1 MKRAVMPNLAI
12 ADMFRQMAL
21 LLHAGVALH
30 DGCYLLV
37 EEEGNRDIRA
47 LLQDVARKLEAGE
60 TLAAALRACGR
71 FPVYVTGLLDIGE
84 RVGRT
89 EQTLLA
95 VAAFYEEKDAR
106 QRYLRNAITYPAILL
121 MLMMVVIVVLLTKV
135 LPVFDDI
142 YASLGGSL
150 TGIAGG
156 LLALG
161 GWLNA
166 VMPLLVRVLL
176 IVMAVGVLCVCIRPL
191 REAFVELYQVMFG
204 DRGVSRKIGDARL
217 AEALAMG
224 MASGL
229 PIDECF
235 LMAAALLSDAPKA
248 VKRCERCKQ
257 MLDRGMNLADA
268 LRESSALPAA
278 SCRML
283 VLGIRAGTG
292 DTTMEQIAYRLAEEA
307 REAVRARVAKIEPAL
322 VVITSLMVGAI
333 LLSVMLPLMNIMKAI
348 G

>member
-1 MKRAVMPNLAI
+1 MKRPVMPNLAM
-12 ADMFRQMAL
+12 ADMFKQLAL
-21 LLHAGVALH
+21 LMHAGVALC
-30 DGCYLLV
+30 DGCFLLA
-37 EEEGNRDIRA
+37 EEEANRDARA
-47 LLQDVARKLEAGE
+47 LLRDVARKLETGE

-71 FPVYVTGLLDIGE
+71 FPAYVTGLLDIGE

-89 EQTLLA
+89 EETLLA
-95 VAAFYEEKDAR
+95 ISGFYEEQHAR
-106 QRYLRNAITYPAILL
+106 QRYLRNAVTYPMILL

-166 VMPLLVRVLL
+166 VMPILVRILL
-176 IVMAVGVLCVCIRPL
+176 PVVAVTVLCVCVRPL
-191 REAFVELYQVMFG
+191 REAFGELYQVLFG
-204 DRGVSRKIGDARL
+204 DRGVSRRISDARL
-217 AEALAMG
+217 AEALAMA
-224 MASGL
+224 MASGMPL
-229 PIDECF
+229 EECF
-235 LMAAALLSDAPKA
+235 SLAAALLADVPKA
-248 VKRCERCKQ
+248 VKRCEHCKQ
-257 MLDRGMNLADA
+257 LLDEGKTLAEA
-268 LRESSALPAA
+268 LKESHALPAA

-283 VLGIRAGTG
+283 VLGIRAGSG
-292 DTTMEQIAYRLAEEA
+292 DAAMEQIARRLSEEA
-307 REAVRARVAKIEPAL
+307 RDAVRGRVAKIEPAL